1 MICTTFKAVKPF
13 TPEFINTRLL
23 ETFLR
28 KPELI
33 KEKRNLADQ
42 DNDNDQNMYLY
53 KYGKE
58 CDHFVII
65 LDGKAVLKVG
75 KEGMEVDA
83 GLFSYYG
90 VDALMDAN
98 HTDPVKCLAAKP
110 KPYKPE
116 FSLKVNS
123 YCVYMKITRSQWVEA
138 VKQSQIERNVGVVST
153 SGSNEPL
160 SNIGSNNSI
169 AAKKSSDSQNILI
182 LS

>member
-1 MICTTFKAVKPF
+1 MIIKGVKPF
-13 TPEFINTRLL
+13 NAEFINPRLL

-33 KEKRNLADQ
+33 KEKRNLADEH
-42 DNDNDQNMYLY
+42 NDNDQNMYLY

-58 CDHFVII
+58 CEHFIII

-90 VDALMDAN
+90 VDALMDEN
-98 HTDPVKCLAAKP
+98 HTDPIKCLASKP
-110 KPYKPE
+110 NPYKPE

-123 YCVYMKITRSQWVEA
+123 YCVYMKITRSMWAEA
-138 VKQSQIERNVGVVST
+138 VKQSQIERNFVSL
-153 SGSNEPL
+153 SNNEPL
-160 SNIGSNNSI
+160 SNIGSNTSI
-169 AAKKSSDSQNILI
+169 TAKKSSDSQPR